1 MKTPIKTPAFSGRG
15 FTLVELLVVLVI
27 VAALAAIAFTLPA
40 RMKQSANQ
48 AVTAANLRQIGV
60 AMVTYTA
67 DKGRFPGK
75 NGDPVWD
82 RAIIANLGFESPTVS
97 VVEATLSK
105 TWAARRKFSV
115 PPSMFSTRTDTSR
128 RSPTA

>member
-1 MKTPIKTPAFSGRG
+1 MKTPIKTPAPSGRG
-15 FTLVELLVVLVI
+15 FTRVELLVVLVI

-40 RMKQSANQ
+40 RMKKSANQ

-75 NGDPVWD
+75 NDDPVWD
-82 RAIIANLGFESPTVS
+82 RAIIANLGFESPIPGNGPLNPNSEVN
-97 VVEATLSK
+97 
-105 TWAARRKFSV
+105 
-115 PPSMFSTRTDTSR
+115 
-128 RSPTA
+128 